1 MPELLGEK
9 LAQGGCVTFASA
21 AARTRAYTPPARAL
35 CRRDAPV
42 RSACPPSP
50 CGRLSRPRTT
60 TGPPPHPGGIGWRRA
75 FPPASWLLKKAAGL
89 KSGGKEAG
97 KVKAG
102 DEVNLQVW
110 HDGASKSYKVK
121 TVAAEGK
128 SECCAS
134 KEAAVKTVAAEAK
147 KEGCCSSEAKTEKV
161 CKEGTDGCTG
171 DGKNGCCGGCEG
183 EKKEG
188 GQ

>member
-1 MPELLGEK
+1 MSCRIGGTFLTPI
-9 LAQGGCVTFASA
+9 LAIAGLVAAGTVGYKMLSGGCSSCVDKDVKA
-21 AARTRAYTPPARAL
+21 AVVHVAGEDHGDCAL
-35 CRRDAPV
+35 C
-42 RSACPPSP
+42 
-50 CGRLSRPRTT
+50 
-60 TGPPPHPGGIGWRRA
+60 TGH
-75 FPPASWLLKKAAGL
+75 
-89 KSGGKEAG
+89 KEC
-97 KVKAG
+97 
-102 DEVNLQVW
+102 ESTM
-110 HDGASKSYKVK
+110 ASKSEGCCSETK
-121 TVAAEGK
+121 TVAVEAK
-128 SECCAS
+128 SECCGS